1 MVSDELTTQQV
12 AAMLGLTDRAV
23 LFAVERGDLP
33 GIPEQHGK
41 KRRWRFRR
49 NDIEAYLR
57 SIREQPEGES
67 NA

>member
-1 MVSDELTTQQV
+1 MTDELTTQEV

-23 LFAVERGDLP
+23 LFAIERGD
-33 GIPEQHGK
+33 IPAISEQHGK

-49 NDIEAYLR
+49 SDIEAYLR